1 MSLPQ
6 ATKDISEH
14 PTAGAVVDPVNK
26 KAQAADVERKLKLYG
41 VIQAFRQGRMPS
53 NTQIDQTL
61 DFVLKHEPVPT
72 KQLSHDGQKLVQDI
86 RDIIHT
92 AKLMVSEKNAD
103 ELFQNFVWHT
113 QGASEEVNV
122 QSIVGE
128 AKGTVPDAEK
138 AKKDGEDAVK
148 HLRTLMTL
156 VLTNSEV
163 RKLLSDFGLIGR
175 DLLAKGASKAATNLA
190 PPEEKL
196 RQVDAAAPHD
206 RFVTEGGRKTT
217 DLNETPVLEAG
228 IPGTQQQIRH
238 HPYES
243 TAFVQ
248 GRDEHGPT
256 GKPAGEIVQEG
267 REVYGQ
273 ASALK
278 SEAMRD
284 PQQAAGHAQDQLQS
298 AQSQLSPEQQRKA
311 DETAAGFREAG
322 HGVKQDAHE
331 YAEGD
336 EETKE
341 AKKRGLMDR
350 MRDVRDN
357 LKDRIPQ
364 EHRER
369 AVDQRDRTKTFFT
382 EEYFPEERRDQ
393 FIFRL
398 KKVILEC
405 QKHDDYQASM
415 RWLLAYIEEYVRHG
429 KTASEVAAE
438 KAKAE
443 IPTHDA
449 HPIKRATFELRT
461 LLERFANNTSMNGIF
476 SAMDALIDDSRRDAE
491 LRTWFRSVDTYLRK
505 VLLQPGYVLEP
516 DCDNTAR
523 ALRDSGKHFYDD
535 KYKNH
540 FDNLFNEIGGWFKAM
555 GEDPLNQRF
564 GDDWARLTKDLLFDS
579 EGALKFKPQ
588 LWNDVRHVVMPTL
601 LQQIGYI
608 PIPRIEYTDESFDLV
623 VENLTLQGRN
633 LLPNIVALDVHNYVK
648 ISPYDSIKDENH
660 HKISFTLS
668 QMQADMRD
676 VAFYYH
682 KKSGI
687 PKMKDSGLADVLVG
701 GEGVSAHVTI
711 SSTTKDKSS
720 VFRVD
725 DVTVKVDSLKF
736 SIRDSKHDLLYKTL
750 KPLASGLI
758 KKQIQK
764 AIKDGLRTA
773 LEYVDGQLVGVR
785 DRMEEAK
792 VTEGQSRADV
802 LKDIFHKTKANA
814 AEVQARTSI
823 DTQGGLGVSVDR
835 SSAASPTSA
844 HSTASHQSQ
853 FKIVADKRHSLLSN
867 VGNPSGWVNRAA
879 EKQEVIGHTS
889 DGLVGGGE
897 KGWKSD
903 AFTIVGLDAGINKAG
918 TGHSA
923 TMRN

>member
-14 PTAGAVVDPVNK
+14 PTANAVVDPVDK
-26 KAQAADVERKLKLYG
+26 KAQAADVERKLKLFG

-61 DFVLKHEPVPT
+61 DYVLHHEPIPT
-72 KQLSHDGQKLVQDI
+72 KKLSHDGQKLVQDV
-86 RDIIHT
+86 RDIIRT
-92 AKLMVSEKNAD
+92 AKLMVAEKNAD

-113 QGASEEVNV
+113 QGGSKDVNLANV
-122 QSIVGE
+122 VGE
-128 AKGTVPDAEK
+128 AKGTIPDAEK

-175 DLLAKGASKAATNLA
+175 DLLAIGASKAATNIA

-196 RQVDAAAPHD
+196 RQVDAAGPHD
-206 RFVTEGGRKTT
+206 QFVTEGGRKTT

-228 IPGTQQQIRH
+228 IPGTEKQIRH

-248 GRDEHGPT
+248 GREEHGPT

-267 REVYGQ
+267 REAYGQ
-273 ASALK
+273 ASTLK
-278 SEAMRD
+278 SEAMRN
-284 PQQAAGHAQDQLQS
+284 PQQALGHAQQ
-298 AQSQLSPEQQRKA
+298 QLSPEQRQQV
-311 DETAAGFREAG
+311 DQTVAGFREEG
-322 HGVKQDAHE
+322 HGVRQDAQDALH
-331 YAEGD
+331 GD
-336 EETKE
+336 EETSE

-357 LKDRIPQ
+357 LKERIPQ
-364 EHRER
+364 EHRDR

-405 QKHDDYQASM
+405 QKHEDYQASM
-415 RWLLAYIEEYVRHG
+415 RWLLNYLEEYVQHG
-429 KTASEVAAE
+429 KTATNVASE
-438 KAKAE
+438 KAKTE
-443 IPTHDA
+443 IPTHEA

-461 LLERFANNTSMNGIF
+461 LLERFANNKTMDGIF
-476 SAMDALIDDSRRDAE
+476 SAMDALIDDSRRDEE
-491 LRTWFRSVDTYLRK
+491 LRVWFRSVDTYMRK

-516 DCDNTAR
+516 DCDNQAR
-523 ALRDSGKHFYDD
+523 ALRESGRRFYDV
-535 KYKNH
+535 KYKGH
-540 FDNLFNEIGGWFKAM
+540 FDNLFSEIGGWFKAM

-608 PIPRIEYTDESFDLV
+608 PIPRIEYTDDSFDLV

-633 LLPNIVALDVHNYVK
+633 LLPNIVALDVHNFVK
-648 ISPYDSIKDENH
+648 FSPYDSIKDENH

-668 QMQADMRD
+668 HMQADMRD

-682 KKSGI
+682 KKTGL

-701 GEGVSAHVTI
+701 GEGVSASVTL

-736 SIRDSKHDLLYKTL
+736 SIRDSKHDFLYKTL

-764 AIKDGLRTA
+764 AIRDGLKTA

-785 DRMEEAK
+785 DRMEAAK

-802 LKDIFHKTKANA
+802 LKDIFQKSKAHADEA
-814 AEVQARTSI
+814 AARTSI

-835 SSAASPTSA
+835 ATSPTSA
-844 HSTASHQSQ
+844 TSTSSHQSQ
-853 FKIVADKRHSLLSN
+853 FKIVADKRNSLLSN

-879 EKQEVIGHTS
+879 EKEGVIGKTS
-889 DGLVGGGE
+889 EGLVGGGE

-903 AFTIVGLDAGINKAG
+903 AFTIVGVDGGLNKAVQG
-918 TGHSA
+918 QQTA

>member
-1 MSLPQ
+1 MSLPL

-14 PTAGAVVDPVNK
+14 PTGNAVVDPVDK

-61 DFVLKHEPVPT
+61 DYVLNHEPVPT
-72 KQLSHDGQKLVQDI
+72 KKLSRDGQRLVQDV

-92 AKLMVSEKNAD
+92 AKLMVAEKNAD
-103 ELFQNFVWHT
+103 ELLQNFVWHT
-113 QGASEEVNV
+113 QGASKEGLNVKSVVEET
-122 QSIVGE
+122 
-128 AKGTVPDAEK
+128 KGNVPDAEK
-138 AKKDGEDAVK
+138 ARKDGEDAVK

-175 DLLAKGASKAATNLA
+175 DLLAIGASKAASKIA

-206 RFVTEGGRKTT
+206 QFITEGGRKTQ

-228 IPGTQQQIRH
+228 IPGTEKQIRH

-248 GRDEHGPT
+248 GRDDHGPT
-256 GKPAGEIVQEG
+256 GKPAGEAAQEG
-267 REVYGQ
+267 KQAYDQ
-273 ASALK
+273 ASGLR
-278 SEAMRD
+278 SEAMRH
-284 PQQAAGHAQDQLQS
+284 PQQAAGHAQQQFQETRGQMDEGQRRDVDQ
-298 AQSQLSPEQQRKA
+298 
-311 DETAAGFREAG
+311 TVGGFREAG
-322 HGVKQDAHE
+322 HGVRQDAEE
-331 YAEGD
+331 YVEGD
-336 EETKE
+336 DETKDE
-341 AKKRGLMDR
+341 KKRGLRDR
-350 MRDVRDN
+350 MRDMRDN
-357 LKDRIPQ
+357 FKDRIPQ
-364 EHRER
+364 EHKDR
-369 AVDQRDRTKTFFT
+369 ANEHADRTKTFFT

-405 QKHDDYQASM
+405 QKHEDYQASM
-415 RWLLAYIEEYVRHG
+415 RWLLAYLEEYVQHG
-429 KTASEVAAE
+429 RSASQVATE
-438 KAKAE
+438 KAQGQV
-443 IPTHDA
+443 PTHDA
-449 HPIKRATFELRT
+449 HPIKRATLELRT

-476 SAMDALIDDSRRDAE
+476 SAMDALIDDSRRDEE
-491 LRTWFRSVDTYLRK
+491 LRVWFRSVDTYMRK

-516 DCDNTAR
+516 DCDNQAR
-523 ALRDSGKHFYDD
+523 ALRESGRRFYDQ
-535 KYKNH
+535 KYKGH

-555 GEDPLNQRF
+555 GNDPLNQRF

-579 EGALKFKPQ
+579 EGALKFKPD
-588 LWNDVRHVVMPTL
+588 LWNDVRHIIMPTL

-633 LLPNIVALDVHNYVK
+633 LLPNIVAFDVHNYVK
-648 ISPYDSIKDENH
+648 FSPYDSIKDENH
-660 HKISFTLS
+660 HKISFTL
-668 QMQADMRD
+668 QHIQADMRD

-682 KKSGI
+682 KKTGL
-687 PKMKDSGLADVLVG
+687 PKMKDSGLADVLIG
-701 GEGVSAHVTI
+701 GEGVSAHVTL

-725 DVTVKVDSLKF
+725 DVTVKVDTIKF

-750 KPLASGLI
+750 RPLATGLI

-764 AIKDGLRTA
+764 AIRDGLKTG

-785 DRMEEAK
+785 DRMASAK
-792 VTEGQSRADV
+792 ETEGESRADV
-802 LKDIFHKTKANA
+802 LKDIFNKSKANA
-814 AEVQARTSI
+814 QEAQGRTSI
-823 DTQGGLGVSVDR
+823 DTQGGIGASVDR
-835 SSAASPTSA
+835 STSPSST
-844 HSTASHQSQ
+844 HSTSQ
-853 FKIVADKRHSLLSN
+853 FKIVADKRNSLLSN

-879 EKQEVIGHTS
+879 EKESVIGHKS
-889 DGLVGGGE
+889 EGLVGTGGGE
-897 KGWKSD
+897 QGWKSD
-903 AFTIVGLDAGINKAG
+903 AFTIVGMDAGVNRAG
-918 TGHSA
+918 KGHA
-923 TMRN
+923 TTRN